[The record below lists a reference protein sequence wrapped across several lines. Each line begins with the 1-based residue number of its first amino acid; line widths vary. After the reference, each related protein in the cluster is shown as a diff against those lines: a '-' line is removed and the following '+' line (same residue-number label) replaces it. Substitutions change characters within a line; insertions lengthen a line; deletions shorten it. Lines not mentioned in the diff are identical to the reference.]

1 MLATTTTSYVPS
13 HVVQMLGAD
22 PALRARLAENPA
34 AALRE
39 LGVDAP
45 ANSLPSEIKLPSQAE
60 IKGHE
65 VNKAS
70 QFEPVWFGFIVD

>member
-1 MLATTTTSYVPS
+1 MLATTTSYVPS

-22 PALRARLAENPA
+22 ASLRARLAANPA

-39 LGVDAP
+39 LGVNAP
-45 ANSLPSEIKLPSQAE
+45 VNTLPAEIKLPSQAE